1 MKKIISLI
9 LAVLIC
15 ISAAPVF
22 AESEVEI
29 ISQRIREDVW
39 QSYKDA
45 KGNTYYAKKYDTSF
59 LTLLRDDGTYSDIN
73 YAEAPGRATH
83 LTRLSSLVSTY
94 VAPETE
100 NYHNTEVLK
109 KIRKALE
116 YFCLAEFDDVG
127 AGNSGWD
134 DWIAYPTVLGE
145 ILCTLIEENV
155 EIPSNVLSSAR
166 EFYFRK
172 WEERENGAYRFC
184 MANNNITVTATM
196 WRYIAAIYNEEDTL
210 RMMFEECTKDW
221 VTYGDGIANYEDGES
236 AAPML
241 DRQDKSHYL
250 GQGIYPDGTYLAHGE
265 LLYTRGYGNQWM
277 NGVLPI
283 LKYAAGTE
291 FAAPE
296 ERLQVLADM
305 VLDSFVWGRR
315 GEGGDFWSV
324 GRTLERGNGTRE
336 QYVVSYINGLLVEPT
351 MPRRDELIEMRD
363 KILNDTEKSH
373 SYVTGNKAYWNSD
386 YMLHH
391 REKFFASSKS
401 TSNRLLRSESLNLDG
416 NNQYYMGNGLAV
428 YTDGQEYIGATK
440 VWDWDRIPGLTA
452 IQSDDNVPDIPRNAY
467 NQNINYGY
475 NSFHGV
481 ASDGEYGF
489 STADYYDEY
498 GEVDA
503 KKAYFFFD
511 DEVVAL
517 GAGLKSNSS
526 SPLYT
531 SMNQANLDGEV
542 TYSVGGETQTL
553 ADETKLTLENTEWI
567 YHDNVGYVTPGE
579 QTVSFANKSQT
590 GNGLRIGDDREPYE
604 TRKIFSAGIE
614 HGTNP
619 KGGTYTYI
627 LVPGESVEYVAEYA
641 KNPKV
646 QILRN
651 DTEIQAVYH
660 PELEILQAV
669 FRKAGELEFA
679 DGKKISVDRP
689 CMIMTRKIASGYEI
703 VMQNPEQKYITV
715 NFGINEKME
724 AAGSTWNEETGMLY
738 IPMTTTNGTT
748 WLGQSVI
755 KYLLSDMTCD
765 MNYDE
770 STGIIN
776 ISGLMPFEYVEKM
789 FVKILGENGKS
800 RIITTDIKDDY
811 TYNMEIDTAK
821 MAGKYQLTVYTAG
834 NIEPISFDVTVSDNN
849 PDAVIFADTA
859 NHWVR
864 DYAASLASV
873 GIIRGDENANVR
885 PDDNINF
892 DEMIKVITRVIKYKN
907 PDLDMTLDETNGYSE
922 EVAYAIQNNILPE
935 YITGENFN
943 PENYITREDMIT
955 CIIAM
960 AEHAGVLNGGSN
972 TAEPPADMAAA
983 SHRCHDALTRA
994 WNMGLINGDGEGI
1007 KPFDVSSRGEVIKI
1021 VAEILGEQR

>member
-1 MKKIISLI
+1 MKKIICLV
-9 LAVLIC
+9 LAILIC
-15 ISAAPVF
+15 ISGVPTF
-22 AESEVEI
+22 AQSSVEI

-45 KGNTYYAKKYDTSF
+45 KGGTYYAKQYDTSF
-59 LTLLRDDGTYSDIN
+59 LTSLRADGTYSDIN

-83 LTRLSSLVSTY
+83 LVRLSSLTSTY
-94 VAPETE
+94 VSSETE
-100 NYHNTEVLK
+100 NYHNPEVLD
-109 KIRKALE
+109 KIKKALE

-145 ILCTLIEENV
+145 ILCTLIEDGV
-155 EIPSNVLSSAR
+155 EIASNVLSSAR
-166 EFYFRK
+166 DFYFRK
-172 WEERENGAYRFC
+172 WEDRENGAYRFC

-210 RMMFEECTKDW
+210 RMMFEECSKDW
-221 VTYGDGIANYEDGES
+221 VTYGSGIANFEDGES
-236 AAPML
+236 ASPRIE
-241 DRQDKSHYL
+241 RQDKSHYL

-265 LLYTRGYGNQWM
+265 MLYLRGYGNQWM

-291 FAAPE
+291 FAASQE
-296 ERLQVLADM
+296 KLQVLADM
-305 VLDSFVWGRR
+305 ILESFAWQRR
-315 GEGGDFWSV
+315 GEGGDFWSI

-336 QYVVSYINGLLVEPT
+336 LYVVHFINGLLVEPT
-351 MPRRDELIEMRD
+351 MPRRDELIELRD
-363 KILNDTEKSH
+363 KIVNDTEKSH

-391 REKFFASSKS
+391 REKYFASSKS
-401 TSNRLLRSESLNLDG
+401 TSNRLLRSENLGLDG

-428 YTDGQEYIGATK
+428 YTDGREYIDAPK

-452 IQSDDNVPDIPRNAY
+452 VQSDDNVPAMPHDAY
-467 NQNINYGY
+467 GSNINYGY

-481 ASDGEYGF
+481 TSDGEYGF
-489 STADYYDEY
+489 STADYYDVY

-517 GAGLKSNSS
+517 GAGLKSSS
-526 SPLYT
+526 SYPLYT
-531 SMNQANLDGEV
+531 SMNQCNLDGDV
-542 TYSVGGETQTL
+542 TYSVDGEIKTL
-553 ADETKLTLENTEWI
+553 EKETKLTVENAEWI

-590 GNGLRIGDDREPYE
+590 GNGLRIGDEREEYVTKE
-604 TRKIFSAGIE
+604 IFSAGIE

-627 LVPGESVEYVAEYA
+627 LVPGESMEYVAEYA

-646 QILRN
+646 RILRN

-689 CMIMTRKIASGYEI
+689 CMIMVRKTAGGYEI
-703 VMQNPEQKYITV
+703 VMQNPEQTYITV

-724 AAGSTWNEETGMLY
+724 AVGSTWNEETSMLY

-755 KYLLSDMTCD
+755 KYLLSDMTCE
-765 MNYDE
+765 MNYDDE
-770 STGIIN
+770 TGIIN
-776 ISGLMPFEYVEKM
+776 ITGLMPFEYVEKM
-789 FVKILGENGKS
+789 FVKIIGENGKS
-800 RIITTDIKDDY
+800 EIVTAGINSDY
-811 TYNMEIDTAK
+811 TYAINIDTEK
-821 MAGKYQLTVYTAG
+821 MSGDYKLTVYTAAD
-834 NIEPISFDVTVSDNN
+834 IEPVSFDVTVTDTKSDT
-849 PDAVIFADTA
+849 VIFADTA

-864 DYAASLASV
+864 DYAANLASV
-873 GIIRGDENANVR
+873 GIIKGDDNANMR
-885 PDDNINF
+885 PDDNINY
-892 DEMIKVITRVIKYKN
+892 DEMIKIVTRVIKYKK
-907 PDLDMTLDETNGYSE
+907 PELDMTVEDTGDYSE
-922 EVAYAIQNNILPE
+922 EVAYALQNEILPSYMTE
-935 YITGENFN
+935 ETFN
-943 PENYITREDMIT
+943 PDDYMTREDMIT
-955 CIIAM
+955 FIMAM
-960 AEHAGVLNGGSN
+960 TDYASVSVNGTNAEQ
-972 TAEPPADMAAA
+972 PPADMANATY
-983 SHRCHDALTRA
+983 RCHDALNRA
-994 WNMGLINGDGEGI
+994 WNMGLIHGDGDGV
-1007 KPFDVSSRGEVIKI
+1007 KPFEFATRGEVIKI
-1021 VAEILGEQR
+1021 VDMILNK

>member
-1 MKKIISLI
+1 MKKIICLI
-9 LAVLIC
+9 LAMLMC
-15 ISAAPVF
+15 ISAVPVF
-22 AESEVEI
+22 AESDVEI
-29 ISQRIREDVW
+29 ISQRIRKDVW
-39 QSYKDA
+39 QSYADSQ
-45 KGNTYYAKKYDTSF
+45 GNTYYVKTYDPEF
-59 LTLLRDDGTYSDIN
+59 VKLLQDNGTFSDIS

-83 LTRLSSLVSTY
+83 LARLSSLVSTY
-94 VAPETE
+94 VSSGTE
-100 NYHNTEVLK
+100 NYHDTELLK

-145 ILCTLIEENV
+145 IICTLMEENV
-155 EIPSNVLSSAR
+155 DIPDNVLSSAR

-184 MANNNITVTATM
+184 TANNNITVTATM

-221 VTYGDGIANYEDGES
+221 VTYGDGVANYEDGES
-236 AAPML
+236 ASPML

-277 NGVLPI
+277 NGVIPI

-291 FAAPE
+291 FAASQDK
-296 ERLQVLADM
+296 LQVLADM
-305 VLDSFVWGRR
+305 VLDSFAWARR

-336 QYVVSYINGLLVEPT
+336 LYVVSFINGLLAEPT
-351 MPRRDELIEMRD
+351 MPRRDELVEMRD
-363 KILNDTEKSH
+363 KILNDTEKSQ
-373 SYVTGNKAYWNSD
+373 SYVTGNKAYWNAD

-401 TSNRLLRSESLNLDG
+401 TSNRLLRSENLNLDG
-416 NNQYYMGNGLAV
+416 NNQYYMGNGLAI

-452 IQSDDNVPDIPRNAY
+452 VQSDDNVPEIPRNAY
-467 NQNINYGY
+467 NNNINYGY

-489 STADYYDEY
+489 STADYYDVY

-517 GAGLKSNSS
+517 GAGLKSSS
-526 SPLYT
+526 SYPLYT
-531 SMNQANLDGEV
+531 SMNQSNLDGEV
-542 TYSVGGETQTL
+542 TYSVGGETKTL
-553 ADETKLTLENTEWI
+553 EDETKLTVENTEWI

-590 GNGLRIGDDREPYE
+590 GNGLRIGDEREPYE

-614 HGTNP
+614 HGTNL

-627 LVPGESVEYVAEYA
+627 LVPGESMEYVAEYA

-689 CMIMTRKIASGYEI
+689 CMIMVRKIASGYEI
-703 VMQNPEQKYITV
+703 VMQNPEQTYITV

-724 AAGSTWNEETGMLY
+724 AAGSTWNEESGMLY
-738 IPMTTTNGTT
+738 IPMTTAKGAT
-748 WLGQSVI
+748 WLGQSII
-755 KYLLSDMTCD
+755 KYLLSDMTCETD
-765 MNYDE
+765 YNE
-770 STGIIN
+770 ETGIIS

-789 FVKILGENGKS
+789 FVKIIGENGKS
-800 RIITTDIKDDY
+800 EILTTDIKDDY
-811 TYNMEIDTAK
+811 TYSMEIDTAK
-821 MAGKYQLTVYTAG
+821 MAGDYKLTVYTAAD
-834 NIEPISFDVTVSDNN
+834 IEPVSFDVTVTDSNLDT
-849 PDAVIFADTA
+849 VIFADTA

-864 DYAASLASV
+864 DYAASLGSV
-873 GIIRGDENANVR
+873 GIIKGDENANIR
-885 PDDNINF
+885 PDDNISC
-892 DEMIKVITRVIKYKN
+892 DEMIKIVTRVIKYKN
-907 PDLDMTLDETNGYSE
+907 PELDTSAEETDGYSA
-922 EVAYAIQNNILPE
+922 EVAYAVQNNILPE
-935 YITGENFN
+935 YIIGDGFN
-943 PENYITREDMIT
+943 PENYMTREDMIT
-955 CIIAM
+955 CIMAM
-960 AEHAGVLNGGSN
+960 ADYAEITPDGNNAE
-972 TAEPPADMAAA
+972 EPPADMASAA
-983 SHRCHDALTRA
+983 YRCYNALNRA
-994 WNMGLINGDGEGI
+994 WNSGLIHGDGEGI
-1007 KPFDVSSRGEVIKI
+1007 KPFEYATRGEVIKI
-1021 VAEILGEQR
+1021 VDMILTK